1 MPTPQSQ
8 STKPARVSRSEGIAA
23 ILREEILRGQYR
35 AGERLPSERD
45 LTTRFA
51 TSRGAVREALK
62 KLEQLGIASIQRGGA
77 RVVSVEHCTLDVL
90 GPLLDLDDIPDAKLV
105 DEVLQVFGVL
115 MDTAAHAAMEKATDE
130 DLAYAD
136 GIIAEILSPERSD
149 VHAHAAMRRL
159 GEFFVDVADHL
170 VLRLIVNGLRTT
182 FLARLRER
190 GFRLKLADASWRRVA
205 MELRVALA
213 ARDAA
218 GVGRAMRRLNRIFR
232 NSARDALVSARTGKE
247 RTTA

>member
-1 MPTPQSQ
+1 MSTPQPQ
-8 STKPARVSRSEGIAA
+8 PRKPAPVSRSEGIVAV
-23 ILREEILRGQYR
+23 LRDEILRGQYR

-45 LTTRFA
+45 LTTRFD

-77 RVVSVEHCTLDVL
+77 RVVPVEHCTLDVL

-115 MDTAAHAAMEKATDE
+115 MDTAARAALEKATDE

-136 GIIAEILSPERSD
+136 GIIAEILAHDRSD
-149 VHAHAAMRRL
+149 IQAHVATRRL

-190 GFRLKLADASWRRVA
+190 GFLVKLSDESRRRVA
-205 MELRVALA
+205 TELRSALA

-232 NSARDALVSARTGKE
+232 NSARDALLSARTGKQ